1 MPRTRAQRRHAL
13 ATALDEDTLSYV
25 LSFLPKLGVVPGR
38 LYTLAGGARAKTGKH
53 ELSLKAILAPRRR
66 RLIKCPDDIP
76 RLEDA
81 VAAAREGDVVLLT
94 ESVELQAPIVAP
106 PFHVTIAAVSRRRF
120 GRYRSDNVPP
130 GQSYHGGLRE
140 RMLGSPS
147 GGAYVYVNTNKFT
160 GRGDS
165 ESDVEERFGASSLS
179 AAVVASGEKVHL
191 ELRGIAW
198 VGGELDEDVPE
209 DQGPLFLPLA
219 IDAQDGAS
227 VVVENVWISKLAT
240 AALRASGGARI
251 VVRDATIGRSVHGV
265 LAQDDGAIIVENCLF
280 NGGHVL
286 GVSAY
291 RGGRVDVRS
300 CSIDCCFVAG
310 VSSTGDGSHIRIHKM
325 QYISRP
331 QNDDDQ
337 ARWSPRFVVRRG
349 GGVTFSATEN
359 ETYNWVPATFE
370 DALEDGGELVEG
382 DGWELDGFEDLPG
395 DEPGPVLSLTS
406 AVHGAN
412 MIVSS
417 HVRQEIEHKGI
428 SQFRFGAGVQTSAG
442 YISPTTYIDA

>member
-53 ELSLKAILAPRRR
+53 ELSLKAVLAPRRR

-76 RLEDA
+76 LLENA

-140 RMLGSPS
+140 RMLGRPS
-147 GGAYVYVNTNKFT
+147 GGACVYVNTNNFT

-179 AAVVASGEKVHL
+179 AAVVASGKKVRL
-191 ELRGIAW
+191 ELHGIAL
-198 VGGELDEDVPE
+198 VGEELDDGRADE
-209 DQGPLFLPLA
+209 GPLFLPLA

-442 YISPTTYIDA
+442 YISSTTYIDA